1 MSKQSHTFVMSTQV
15 VGSAWDMEKNMK
27 LVEKPEQKV
36 WKDKESGKMKQCA
49 DNPFEKGTLVAGL
62 GDPIPD
68 IKFEKKATKK
78 KVENKAVKPSE
89 DK

>member
-36 WKDKESGKMKQCA
+36 WKDKESGKLKQSKE
-49 DNPFEKGTLVAGL
+49 NPFEKGTLVAGL
-62 GDPIPD
+62 GDPIP
-68 IKFEKKATKK
+68 EGVNKKAVK
-78 KVENKAVKPSE
+78 KVENKAVKKSE

>member
-36 WKDKESGKMKQCA
+36 WKDKESGKMKQSKE
-49 DNPFEKGTLVAGL
+49 NPFEKGTLVAGM
-62 GDPIPD
+62 GDPIP
-68 IKFEKKATKK
+68 EGVTKKAAKK
-78 KVENKAVKPSE
+78 AETKAVKPE
-89 DK
+89 ENK